1 MLTDPAGGL
10 EAGDNAVMVE
20 GFADAAMMTNQ
31 QPLSFGTDG
40 VLNYDPLNFELP
52 NLAYG
57 AYVIKRHSAAAMAA
71 DGAVQPV
78 QVRFE

>member
-40 VLNYDPLNFELP
+40 LLNFDPLNFELP

-57 AYVIKRHSAAAMAA
+57 AFASSNAARQDAGAAAG
-71 DGAVQPV
+71 DT
-78 QVRFE
+78 

>member
-40 VLNYDPLNFELP
+40 LLELRSIE
-52 NLAYG
+52 L
-57 AYVIKRHSAAAMAA
+57 RAA
-71 DGAVQPV
+71 
-78 QVRFE
+78 

>member
-10 EAGDNAVMVE
+10 EAGDNAVMIE

-40 VLNYDPLNFELP
+40 LLNYDPLNFELP

-57 AYVIKRHSAAAMAA
+57 AYAHKCTGA
-71 DGAVQPV
+71 DDVETVLITAVD
-78 QVRFE
+78 E

>member
-40 VLNYDPLNFELP
+40 LLNFDPLNFELP
-52 NLAYG
+52 TWPTVPSHHQMLSAG
-57 AYVIKRHSAAAMAA
+57 CGAAAG
-71 DGAVQPV
+71 DT
-78 QVRFE
+78 

>member
-1 MLTDPAGGL
+1 
-10 EAGDNAVMVE
+10 MVE

-40 VLNYDPLNFELP
+40 LLNFDPLNFELP

-57 AYVIKRHSAAAMAA
+57 AFASSNDTRKAAGAAA
-71 DGAVQPV
+71 GGT
-78 QVRFE
+78 

>member
-1 MLTDPAGGL
+1 M

-40 VLNYDPLNFELP
+40 LLNFDPLNFELP

-57 AYVIKRHSAAAMAA
+57 AYASSNAARQLLRCMRI
-71 DGAVQPV
+71 DMTMVNVEQPC
-78 QVRFE
+78 RRA

>member
-1 MLTDPAGGL
+1 
-10 EAGDNAVMVE
+10 MVE

-40 VLNYDPLNFELP
+40 LLNFDPLNFELP

-57 AYVIKRHSAAAMAA
+57 AFASSNAARQAAALLLVIH
-71 DGAVQPV
+71 DRRRNVEQPC
-78 QVRFE
+78 RRA

>member
-1 MLTDPAGGL
+1 
-10 EAGDNAVMVE
+10 MVE

-40 VLNYDPLNFELP
+40 LLNFDPLNFELP

-57 AYVIKRHSAAAMAA
+57 AFASSNAARQAAGAAAG
-71 DGAVQPV
+71 DT
-78 QVRFE
+78 